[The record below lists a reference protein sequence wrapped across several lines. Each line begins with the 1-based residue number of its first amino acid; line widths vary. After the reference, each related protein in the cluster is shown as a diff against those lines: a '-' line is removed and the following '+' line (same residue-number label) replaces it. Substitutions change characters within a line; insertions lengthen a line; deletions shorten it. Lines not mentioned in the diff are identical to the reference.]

1 LPPSALGSARQR
13 EKYMALFPKVQQ
25 LIATTLKISPSQI
38 TNNTEDSDI
47 VAWDSLAHVNLMM
60 SLEQAF
66 DLYLEVE
73 DFARL
78 TSVPA
83 ILDYLGEHGKS

>member
-13 EKYMALFPKVQQ
+13 EKYMALFPQVQQ

-38 TNNTEDSDI
+38 ASNTKDSEI
-47 VAWDSLAHVNLMM
+47 AAWDSLAHVNLMM
-60 SLEQAF
+60 NLEQTF
-66 DLYLEVE
+66 DLFLEVE
-73 DFARL
+73 DFSRL

-83 ILDYLGEHGKS
+83 IIDYLGERGKS